1 VRTGPARLAALD
13 GGALRAR
20 ARQPRRQHLLD
31 ARPRAHRGG
40 QAHPGR
46 VDGNGSALLME
57 HAEQREQLRDEPA
70 LWPNAVDEMLRFDSP
85 VQRTGRIAQRDTE
98 VAGVPVPAGQPVM
111 TLLGGANRD
120 PEVFAEPQR
129 FDVARPNAGEHVAF
143 SSGIHYCLGAGL
155 ARMEGEVGLRA
166 LLERFPDLAA
176 AGAPHR
182 RATRVLRGYETM
194 PVRLFA
200 TASL

>member
-1 VRTGPARLAALD
+1 
-13 GGALRAR
+13 
-20 ARQPRRQHLLD
+20 
-31 ARPRAHRGG
+31 
-40 QAHPGR
+40 
-46 VDGNGSALLME
+46 ME
-57 HAEQREQLRDEPA
+57 HPEQREQLRDEPA